1 MSLGLRP
8 GRAERLAAANEGDL
22 SSLPREQVTERLSL
36 LKAMLLQPEVILK
49 SPFAALKEPNKFWPL
64 LDTRNSDLEGLCNF
78 LFDIG
83 AETRV
88 CCSYLQGQT
97 LR

>member
-1 MSLGLRP
+1 MRP
-8 GRAERLAAANEGDL
+8 DRAEQLAAANEGDM

-36 LKAMLLQPEVILK
+36 LKAMLLQPEVILR
-49 SPFAALKEPNKFWPL
+49 SPDAGLKEPNEFWPL
-64 LDTRNSDLEGLCNF
+64 LDTHNSDLEGLCNF
-78 LFDIG
+78 LSDIG

-88 CCSYLQGQT
+88 CCSYLQDQT